1 MSVETEI
8 PKKIINEWVRNCDCC
23 TYCHQDIPCAG
34 VMAGGICDSACVCD
48 DFDYETDHDV
58 GN

>member
-1 MSVETEI
+1 
-8 PKKIINEWVRNCDCC
+8 
-23 TYCHQDIPCAG
+23 
-34 VMAGGICDSACVCD
+34 MAGGICDSACVCD